1 MAGAI
6 RGRDTM
12 IITVGKV
19 NAFIIPDIK
28 YAALFEK
35 TTNKYLYQLYETTYD
50 SLLKRVFRCAMIF
63 N

>member
-1 MAGAI
+1 
-6 RGRDTM
+6 M
-12 IITVGKV
+12 IITIGKV
-19 NAFIIPDIK
+19 NAVIIPDIK